1 MDRYFWHLSSA
12 QASGM
17 ACVVCGADLMSEG
30 AAMAMVGRD
39 PATETQVYACK
50 DPCAVGVATEA
61 ERMAAELRAIT
72 GTDAL
77 SQDASL
83 GQDGE
88 FGALL
93 REMRILVG
101 NEALLAAITDI
112 PTLLFLLELTEHH
125 AGLAAARSRVIYDRM
140 RSNEPGDGEA

>member
-30 AAMAMVGRD
+30 AAMVMVGRD

-50 DPCAVGVATEA
+50 DPCAVGVAVEA
-61 ERMAAELRAIT
+61 EHMAAELRAMT
-72 GTDAL
+72 GTEAH

-88 FGALL
+88 FASLL
-93 REMRILVG
+93 RDMRILVG
-101 NEALLAAITDI
+101 NEALLASITDVA
-112 PTLLFLLELTEHH
+112 TLLFLLDLTEHH
-125 AGLAAARSRVIYDRM
+125 AGIAAARARVVHDRL
-140 RSNEPGDGEA
+140 RSNEPDGEA